1 MSFSLDRFFRHSGTR
16 FRLFAQSPVLDDF
29 RAPEVVHVSS
39 PKGSLGPGPSDDRMY
54 ALSPID
60 KKPYG
65 AEDLPPFRGQKE
77 SPALPDLEGHFDHLH
92 PGDRGFEAAHM
103 FGTVRRVLDV
113 WEVYLGGPLHWHFA
127 MTHPRLELI
136 PHVAWDNAHF
146 GWGFMEC
153 GEGADDQGEK
163 RPYALNFDVL
173 AHETGHGI
181 VFSLVGVPTPE
192 TLTTAYRGFHESAS
206 DCVAM
211 LSVLHFESF
220 VDHVLRVTDGDLYKA
235 NELNR
240 IGELSATRQ
249 IRSASNALKMAD
261 VVGLDTPAAELTGK
275 QAHTLGQP
283 LTGAIFDIIVDL
295 YLDRLVSFG
304 LVGAELASTLRRAA
318 QTDDLDAADDQAL
331 IDAYRSEP
339 EGFRDAL
346 RDARDMVGLRLAATF
361 HRLQPAGLTFA
372 RVAETF
378 LAVDRGLSG
387 MANQALIEDCFRWRQ
402 ILRETGPAR
411 GLPRE
416 SVARRSA
423 LV

>member
-1 MSFSLDRFFRHSGTR
+1 MSFSLDQFFRPTGTR
-16 FRLFAQSPVLDDF
+16 FRLFAQSPVLGDF
-29 RAPEVVHVSS
+29 QEPEVVHVSS
-39 PKGSLGPGPSDDRMY
+39 PKGSLGPGPSDERMY
-54 ALSPID
+54 ALTPID

-65 AEDLPPFRGQKE
+65 DEDLPPFRGPKAAPA
-77 SPALPDLEGHFDHLH
+77 SPDPEGHFDHLH
-92 PGDRGFEAAHM
+92 PGDPGFEAAHM

-127 MTHPRLELI
+127 VTHPRLEMI

-173 AHETGHGI
+173 AHETGHGL
-181 VFSLVGVPTPE
+181 VFSLVGMPTPE

-211 LSVLHFESF
+211 LSVLHFDSF
-220 VDHVLRVTDGDLYKA
+220 IDHVLRVSQGDLYKA

-261 VVGLDTPAAELTGK
+261 VISLDTPPAKVTGK

-295 YLDRLVSFG
+295 YLDRLVDFG
-304 LVGAELASTLRRAA
+304 LVGADLASTLRRAA
-318 QTDDLDAADDQAL
+318 QTDELDTTDDHAL
-331 IDAYRSEP
+331 IDAYRHEP
-339 EGFRDAL
+339 EGFKSAL
-346 RDARDMVGLRLAATF
+346 ADARDMVGLRLAATF
-361 HRLQPAGLTFA
+361 HRLQADGLTFE
-372 RVAETF
+372 RVARSF
-378 LAVDRGLSG
+378 LAVDRTLTGPT
-387 MANQALIEDCFRWRQ
+387 NQALIAESFHWRQ
-402 ILRETGPAR
+402 ILPAR
-411 GLPRE
+411 DRRRQT
-416 SVARRSA
+416 VARNAA